1 MRTTPRRFTESED
14 GFISSNYH
22 SMLARDIASHLDRG
36 VQQIRKRAGKLGLAH
51 PLKRWC
57 DEEDAVIR
65 DGWGKRMLA
74 DVARELDRRVSEV
87 STRAKALGCSPWR
100 IRKGT
105 HAGRP
110 IDGFAS
116 GKPIYSHRTVVE
128 KRIGRSLRSDEI
140 VHHIDADKSNNAS
153 SNLYVFKSRSAHR
166 KAHSTFESIIPSLL
180 ELGVIEFD
188 RHRGIYRLCEIN
200 K

>member
-1 MRTTPRRFTESED
+1 MRTTPRRFTEAED
-14 GFISSNYH
+14 GFIRSNYH
-22 SMLARDIASHLDRG
+22 SMLARDIADHLDRG
-36 VQQIRKRAGKLGLAH
+36 VQQIRKRAGKLGLANA
-51 PLKRWC
+51 LKRWC

-65 DGWGKRMLA
+65 AGWGKRMLA
-74 DVARELDRRVSEV
+74 DVARELDRGVPEV
-87 STRAKALGCSPWR
+87 STRAKAIGCTPWR
-100 IRKGT
+100 TRKGT

-110 IDGFAS
+110 IDGFVS
-116 GKPIYSHRTVVE
+116 GKPVYSHRAVVE

-166 KAHSTFESIIPSLL
+166 KAHSTLESIIPGLL

-188 RHRGIYRLCEIN
+188 RHHGIYKLCEID

>member
-1 MRTTPRRFTESED
+1 MRTTPKRFTESED
-14 GFISSNYH
+14 GYIRSNYH

-36 VQQIRKRAGKLGLAH
+36 VQQIRKRAGKLGLANA
-51 PLKRWC
+51 LKRWC
-57 DEEDAVIR
+57 DQEDAVIR
-65 DGWGKRMLA
+65 AGWGKRMLA
-74 DVARELDRRVSEV
+74 DVARELDRRESEV

-110 IDGFAS
+110 IDRFTS
-116 GKPIYSHRTVVE
+116 GRPVYSHRTVVE
-128 KRIGRSLRSDEI
+128 ERIGRSLRSDEI
-140 VHHIDADKSNNAS
+140 VHHIDANKSNNAS
-153 SNLYVFKSRSAHR
+153 SNLHVFKSRSAHR
-166 KAHSTFESIIPSLL
+166 KAHWSIESLIPGLL

-188 RHRGIYRLCEIN
+188 RNRGIYKLCEID

>member
-14 GFISSNYH
+14 GYIRTNYH
-22 SMLARDIASHLDRG
+22 LMLARDIASHLDRG

-57 DEEDAVIR
+57 DKEDAVIR
-65 DGWGKRMLA
+65 AGWRSECWPTL
-74 DVARELDRRVSEV
+74 RENLI
-87 STRAKALGCSPWR
+87 AALQRCQQEQKHSDAHPGELE
-100 IRKGT
+100 GT

-116 GKPIYSHRTVVE
+116 GKPVYSHRKVVE
-128 KRIGRSLRSDEI
+128 ERIGRSLRSDEI

-166 KAHSTFESIIPSLL
+166 KAH
-180 ELGVIEFD
+180 
-188 RHRGIYRLCEIN
+188 
-200 K
+200 